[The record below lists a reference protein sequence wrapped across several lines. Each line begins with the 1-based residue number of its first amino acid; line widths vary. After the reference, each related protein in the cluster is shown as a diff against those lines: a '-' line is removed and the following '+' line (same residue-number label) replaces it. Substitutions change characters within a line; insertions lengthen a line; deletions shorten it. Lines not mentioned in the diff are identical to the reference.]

1 MINASV
7 DLLQYLGESDYANL
21 IEKAIS
27 KTLSVDQIHTHD
39 LGGSHSE
46 DEVVESI
53 KKNIDILIK
62 DSNVKLF

>member
-7 DLLQYLGESDYANL
+7 DLLRYLGESNYANL
-21 IEKAIS
+21 IQKAIS
-27 KTLSVDQIHTHD
+27 KTLSVDQIQTHD